1 MTLADGPDPARGPAA
16 DGGRA
21 TDRSLRRAARG
32 SILTLS
38 GSAVSAVAGFALTLT
53 ITRLSS
59 HAQAGLFFSAT
70 SLFLL
75 ATGLARLGTQ
85 TSLVYFVSG
94 ARSRGRA
101 DLARPYMRTAALP
114 VLLVSVLVGIGLFV
128 GAEALGRWLSPEM
141 SADFA
146 RWMRVLAVAVPV
158 AAVANLGLAGTQG
171 LGTMKALALVEQVGR
186 PVGQLLLV
194 AAVLTLFGDPGLLP
208 AAWAIVYVPVAIG
221 AWWWWHRLAGP
232 ATTRDSRAT
241 VRSLSRPFW
250 AFSTP
255 RALAAVTQTAMQR
268 FDIVLVGAL
277 AGLAD
282 AAIYT
287 AATRFLVLGQIA
299 GRALSLSIQPLL
311 GEALARH
318 DHADARS
325 LYQVVTAW
333 LVLGT
338 WPLYF
343 VFINHASWVL
353 EVFGD
358 GYSEAAP
365 ALVLLSCV
373 MLVATACGM
382 VDMVLNMAGRSL
394 WNLLNVIVAFG
405 VNLGLDL
412 WLIPK
417 WGFMGAAIGWAA
429 AITANNL
436 LPLAQVARNPGMHPF
451 GRQTLS
457 AMGVATLLFGALPAV
472 ARVATGGG
480 HGASLAVLCL
490 AVALHAAALLVA
502 RRHWQLTLLVTAV
515 RRRRGA
521 RREGPP
527 RHGPIS

>member
-1 MTLADGPDPARGPAA
+1 MTIADGQGPVRESAV
-16 DGGRA
+16 GGSGA
-21 TDRSLRRAARG
+21 EGRSLRRAARG
-32 SILTLS
+32 SILTLT
-38 GSAVSAVAGFALTLT
+38 GSAVAAVAGFALTLA

-59 HAQAGLFFSAT
+59 QDQAGLFFSAT

-75 ATGLARLGTQ
+75 AIGLARLGTQ
-85 TSLVYFVSG
+85 TSLVYFISRG
-94 ARSRGRA
+94 RSRGRP

-114 VLLVSVLVGIGLFV
+114 VLLVSVLVGLGLFV

-158 AAVANLGLAGTQG
+158 AAVANLALAGTQG

-186 PVGQLLLV
+186 PLGQLLLV
-194 AAVLTLFGDPGLLP
+194 GVVLVWLGDPGLLP
-208 AAWAIVYVPVAIG
+208 TAWAIVYVPVAAI
-221 AWWWWHRLAGP
+221 AWWWWHRLARP
-232 ATTRDSRAT
+232 APTEDVGAT
-241 VRSLSRPFW
+241 VRSLTRPFW

-277 AGLAD
+277 AGLAE

-318 DHADARS
+318 DRAVARS

-338 WPLYF
+338 WPLYL
-343 VFINHASWVL
+343 VFINHASWAL
-353 EVFGD
+353 EIFGD

-394 WNLLNVIVAFG
+394 WNLLNVVVAFG

-412 WLIPK
+412 WLIPQ

-429 AITANNL
+429 AITTNNL
-436 LPLAQVARNPGMHPF
+436 LPLAQVAREPGIHPF

-457 AMGVATLLFGALPAV
+457 AMGTATLLFGVLPAV
-472 ARVATGGG
+472 ASAVAGNG
-480 HGASLAVLCL
+480 HGVSLAVLCL
-490 AVALHAAALLVA
+490 AAALYAVALVLA
-502 RRHWQLTLLVTAV
+502 RRHWHLTLLVTAV
-515 RRRRGA
+515 RRRRRS

-527 RHGPIS
+527 GT